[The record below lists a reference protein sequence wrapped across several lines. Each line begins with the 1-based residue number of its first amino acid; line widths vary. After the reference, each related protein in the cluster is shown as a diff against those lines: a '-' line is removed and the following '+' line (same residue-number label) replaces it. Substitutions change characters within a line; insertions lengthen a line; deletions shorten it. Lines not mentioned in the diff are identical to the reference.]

1 MAASDATKPICQSS
15 ALVDGGAGVRFNVH
29 LGGARPAP
37 AFVVRYAG
45 VVYGYLNVCAH
56 RWVELD
62 WERGKFFN
70 FDSRWLIC
78 ATHGAL
84 YDPVNGQCVG
94 GPCRGERL
102 TALPVCERD
111 GEVSLILRDGLDL
124 A

>member
-1 MAASDATKPICQSS
+1 
-15 ALVDGGAGVRFNVH
+15 VRFNVH
-29 LGGARPAP
+29 LGGVRPAP

-62 WERGKFFN
+62 WERGKFFDMTN
-70 FDSRWLIC
+70 RWLIC
-78 ATHGAL
+78 SSHGAL
-84 YDPVNGQCVG
+84 YDPESGLCVS
-94 GPCRGERL
+94 GPSRGERL
-102 TALPVCERD
+102 TTLPVCERD